1 MKRIFCLFA
10 SMLTLSWACQQ
21 EELNLNDV
29 SPRVHIYAETES
41 FEEETKTSINSSNSV
56 VWSQGDYIATFL
68 NSTKAV
74 RYQVTDE
81 SVGTPNGDFVEAPLS
96 GGGLS
101 SGNELG
107 INALVYPF
115 ESDLI
120 FSNHEVSG
128 DDVLSYE
135 IQRVTIPSV
144 QTYQANSFPDES
156 FIMVAVTQNE
166 KDYNFNFRN
175 ASGALKLQ
183 LKGNS
188 SVKSIEI
195 KGNSDELLSGDAT
208 VIVSTTAAPE
218 IIMSES
224 ASKTVT
230 LDCGEGVQLN
240 EQEATLFM
248 MTLPPTPFSN
258 GFTITITDTA
268 GNTKELSTTK
278 PNPVNRS
285 RSLRMPTVTLESATP
300 APAEN
305 DYIDEYGV
313 NRGPGVEIDGVV
325 WAPVNCGYHE
335 TDYPWGKLY
344 QWGRKYGQ
352 GYSGPLYEGTNEVG
366 TISDATYPTVEDGTI
381 KEGGVSPAGGR
392 AQSNKDV
399 FFLGYSDNKYDW
411 VCPSDGKLWNSGT
424 EENPVKTD
432 NDPCPNGWRVP
443 TFKELEE
450 LSANYSEWT
459 ENEKGQSGQWF
470 SGTRTYAE
478 GVPRIFLPAA
488 GFLDST
494 DDLANDRGYSGSYFS
509 SRSYS
514 DCAYKLFFAPNS
526 IPTFWCMDKV
536 SGYSVR
542 CVKDANSSDN
552 SGNEEESVV
561 PVSYVTLSYT
571 SLKLSEGN
579 KVILTAK
586 VMPIDAT
593 NPKVTWSSD
602 APEVAYVD
610 QSGEVTAISEGSATI
625 SATADGVSKTCAVT
639 VALIATADYVDE
651 YGKNHGKGIAI
662 GDAVWAPVN
671 CGYHET
677 DYPYGKLY
685 QWGRKYGQG
694 YSGPLYEDG
703 KKVGDI
709 SDATYPTVEDGTI
722 KEGGVSLAEGQSQS
736 NKDVFFTSTSEFNY
750 DWLYPQDSKLWNSGT
765 EENPVKTDNDPC
777 PEGWRVPTYNEL
789 KELRSNYSSWTKNAE
804 GQSGYWFSGTLTY
817 AEGVP
822 RIFLPDAGGRYN
834 YSGGAADGR
843 GGYGNYWSSRPSG
856 SCAYFLCS
864 EYCYAGASYM
874 DYLMRVLGYS
884 VRCVQATDEVAEL

>member
-56 VWSQGDYIATFL
+56 VWSQGDYIAAFL

-156 FIMVAVTQNE
+156 FIMIAVTKNE

-300 APAEN
+300 APADN

-325 WAPVNCGYHE
+325 WAPVNCGYHA
-335 TDYPWGKLY
+335 TDYK
-344 QWGRKYGQ
+344 
-352 GYSGPLYEGTNEVG
+352 
-366 TISDATYPTVEDGTI
+366 
-381 KEGGVSPAGGR
+381 
-392 AQSNKDV
+392 
-399 FFLGYSDNKYDW
+399 
-411 VCPSDGKLWNSGT
+411 
-424 EENPVKTD
+424 
-432 NDPCPNGWRVP
+432 
-443 TFKELEE
+443 
-450 LSANYSEWT
+450 
-459 ENEKGQSGQWF
+459 
-470 SGTRTYAE
+470 
-478 GVPRIFLPAA
+478 
-488 GFLDST
+488 
-494 DDLANDRGYSGSYFS
+494 
-509 SRSYS
+509 
-514 DCAYKLFFAPNS
+514 
-526 IPTFWCMDKV
+526 
-536 SGYSVR
+536 
-542 CVKDANSSDN
+542 
-552 SGNEEESVV
+552 
-561 PVSYVTLSYT
+561 
-571 SLKLSEGN
+571 
-579 KVILTAK
+579 
-586 VMPIDAT
+586 
-593 NPKVTWSSD
+593 
-602 APEVAYVD
+602 
-610 QSGEVTAISEGSATI
+610 
-625 SATADGVSKTCAVT
+625 
-639 VALIATADYVDE
+639 
-651 YGKNHGKGIAI
+651 
-662 GDAVWAPVN
+662 
-671 CGYHET
+671 
-677 DYPYGKLY
+677 YGKLY

-703 KKVGDI
+703 KRVGYI
-709 SDATYPTVEDGTI
+709 LDATYPTVEDGTI

-736 NKDVFFTSTSEFNY
+736 NKDVFFTSTSEFND

-777 PEGWRVPTYNEL
+777 PDGWRVPTYNEL
-789 KELRSNYSSWTKNAE
+789 NELRSNHSSWTKNAE
-804 GQSGYWFSGTLTY
+804 GQSGYWFSGTITY

-822 RIFLPDAGGRYN
+822 RIFLPAAGYRFN
-834 YSGGAADGR
+834 SDGAADNR
-843 GGYGNYWSSRPSG
+843 GYYGKYWSSKPNSYDAYDLGFHSG
-856 SCAYFLCS
+856 
-864 EYCYAGASYM
+864 
-874 DYLMRVLGYS
+874 RVSLGSHFRADGYY

>member
-1 MKRIFCLFA
+1 
-10 SMLTLSWACQQ
+10 MLTLSWACQH
-21 EELNLNDV
+21 EELNLNEV
-29 SPRVHIYAETES
+29 GPRVHIYAETES

-56 VWSQGDYIATFL
+56 VWSQGDYIAAFL

-156 FIMVAVTQNE
+156 FIMVAVTKNE

-300 APAEN
+300 APADN
-305 DYIDEYGV
+305 DYIDEYGVNRGPGVEIDGVVWAPVNCGYHATDYKYGKLYQWGRKYGQGYDGYFYGGDLGQMYSDTSVPSIASGPVSLSVGQSELNSNKFYYNSSSPYDWVTPQNGALWNSGTEDNPVKTEYDPCPEGWRVPTYSELNNLISNFSTWITNDGQRGYWFSGSKSYSESVSRVFFPAAGSRSGYDAECDSRDGIGSYWSSNPDGSYAYHIYFLDSRVAIYSSYHHSYGLSVRCVKDANSSDNSGNEEEPVIHVSSVTLSSTSLKLYEGDKAVLTADVMPIDATNPKLTWSSDAPEIVYVDQNGEITAISEGPATITATADGVSATCKVVVSSLMVATANYVDEYGV

-352 GYSGPLYEGTNEVG
+352 GYSGSLYV
-366 TISDATYPTVEDGTI
+366 
-381 KEGGVSPAGGR
+381 
-392 AQSNKDV
+392 
-399 FFLGYSDNKYDW
+399 
-411 VCPSDGKLWNSGT
+411 
-424 EENPVKTD
+424 
-432 NDPCPNGWRVP
+432 
-443 TFKELEE
+443 
-450 LSANYSEWT
+450 
-459 ENEKGQSGQWF
+459 
-470 SGTRTYAE
+470 
-478 GVPRIFLPAA
+478 
-488 GFLDST
+488 
-494 DDLANDRGYSGSYFS
+494 
-509 SRSYS
+509 
-514 DCAYKLFFAPNS
+514 
-526 IPTFWCMDKV
+526 
-536 SGYSVR
+536 
-542 CVKDANSSDN
+542 
-552 SGNEEESVV
+552 
-561 PVSYVTLSYT
+561 
-571 SLKLSEGN
+571 
-579 KVILTAK
+579 
-586 VMPIDAT
+586 
-593 NPKVTWSSD
+593 
-602 APEVAYVD
+602 
-610 QSGEVTAISEGSATI
+610 
-625 SATADGVSKTCAVT
+625 
-639 VALIATADYVDE
+639 
-651 YGKNHGKGIAI
+651 
-662 GDAVWAPVN
+662 
-671 CGYHET
+671 
-677 DYPYGKLY
+677 
-685 QWGRKYGQG
+685 
-694 YSGPLYEDG
+694 DG

-736 NKDVFFTSTSEFNY
+736 NKDVFFLGYSDNNY
-750 DWLYPQDSKLWNSGT
+750 DWVYPSDSKLWNSGT
-765 EENPVKTDNDPC
+765 EENPVKTDKDPC

-789 KELRSNYSSWTKNAE
+789 NELKSNHSSWTKNAE
-804 GQSGYWFSGTLTY
+804 GQSGYWFSGTRTY
-817 AEGVP
+817 ADNVTQIFFLAIGSRRDSDGYVIERGV
-822 RIFLPDAGGRYN
+822 F
-834 YSGGAADGR
+834 
-843 GGYGNYWSSRPSG
+843 GNYWSSRTNNLNACSLYFSTGIVPSSNG
-856 SCAYFLCS
+856 LFNRAYGC
-864 EYCYAGASYM
+864 
-874 DYLMRVLGYS
+874 S
-884 VRCVQATDEVAEL
+884 VRCVQE

>member
-1 MKRIFCLFA
+1 
-10 SMLTLSWACQQ
+10 MLTLSWACQQ

-56 VWSQGDYIATFL
+56 VWSQGDYIAAFL

-156 FIMVAVTQNE
+156 FIMVAVTKNE

-335 TDYPWGKLY
+335 TDYPYGKLY

-352 GYSGPLYEGTNEVG
+352 GYDGYFYGGDLGQMYSDTSVPSIASGPVSLSVG
-366 TISDATYPTVEDGTI
+366 QSE
-381 KEGGVSPAGGR
+381 SN
-392 AQSNKDV
+392 SNK
-399 FFLGYSDNKYDW
+399 FYYNSSSPYDW
-411 VCPSDGKLWNSGT
+411 VTPQNGALWNSGT
-424 EENPVKTD
+424 EDNPVKTEY
-432 NDPCPNGWRVP
+432 DPCPEGWRVP
-443 TFKELEE
+443 T
-450 LSANYSEWT
+450 YSELNNLISNFSTWIT
-459 ENEKGQSGQWF
+459 NDGQRGYWF
-470 SGTRTYAE
+470 SGSKSYSESVSR
-478 GVPRIFLPAA
+478 VFFPAA
-488 GFLDST
+488 GSRSGYDAECDSRDGIGSYWSSNPDGSYAYHIYFLDSRV
-494 DDLANDRGYSGSYFS
+494 AIYSSYHH
-509 SRSYS
+509 SYG
-514 DCAYKLFFAPNS
+514 L
-526 IPTFWCMDKV
+526 
-536 SGYSVR
+536 SVR

-552 SGNEEESVV
+552 SGNEEE
-561 PVSYVTLSYT
+561 PVIHVSSVTLSST
-571 SLKLSEGN
+571 SLKLYEGD
-579 KVILTAK
+579 KAVLTAD
-586 VMPIDAT
+586 VMPMDAT
-593 NPKVTWSSD
+593 NPKLTWSSD
-602 APEVAYVD
+602 APEIVYVD
-610 QSGEVTAISEGSATI
+610 QNGEITAISEGSATI
-625 SATADGVSKTCAVT
+625 TATADGVSATCKV
-639 VALIATADYVDE
+639 VVSSLMVATANYVDE
-651 YGKNHGKGIAI
+651 YGVNRGPGVEID
-662 GDAVWAPVN
+662 GVVWAPVN

-694 YSGPLYEDG
+694 YKSNDASVPSIVRGPEDF
-703 KKVGDI
+703 
-709 SDATYPTVEDGTI
+709 YTVQQE
-722 KEGGVSLAEGQSQS
+722 SNS
-736 NKDVFFTSTSEFNY
+736 NKFYTSMNLDF
-750 DWLYPQDSKLWNSGT
+750 DWIYGGSNSYLWNSGT
-765 EENPVKTDNDPC
+765 EENPIKTEYDPC
-777 PEGWRVPTYNEL
+777 PEGWRVPTYSEL
-789 KELRSNYSSWTKNAE
+789 DALKANYSSWTTSN
-804 GQSGYWFSGTLTY
+804 GQNGYWFSGSNSY
-817 AEGVP
+817 SESVNS
-822 RIFLPDAGGRYN
+822 IFLSAAGERLCGDGSAGGRGN
-834 YSGGAADGR
+834 YGR
-843 GGYGNYWSSRPSG
+843 YWSSSPYYNDTYLLNVGRNVLDYFHRASG
-856 SCAYFLCS
+856 C
-864 EYCYAGASYM
+864 
-874 DYLMRVLGYS
+874 S

>member
-1 MKRIFCLFA
+1 
-10 SMLTLSWACQQ
+10 MLTLSWACQQ

-156 FIMVAVTQNE
+156 FIMVAVTKNE

-188 SVKSIEI
+188 SVKSIDI
-195 KGNSDELLSGDAT
+195 KGNSDELLAGDAT

-300 APAEN
+300 APADN

-313 NRGPGVEIDGVV
+313 NRGPGVEIDGVI
-325 WAPVNCGYHE
+325 WAPVNCGYHA
-335 TDYPWGKLY
+335 TDYK
-344 QWGRKYGQ
+344 
-352 GYSGPLYEGTNEVG
+352 
-366 TISDATYPTVEDGTI
+366 
-381 KEGGVSPAGGR
+381 
-392 AQSNKDV
+392 
-399 FFLGYSDNKYDW
+399 
-411 VCPSDGKLWNSGT
+411 
-424 EENPVKTD
+424 
-432 NDPCPNGWRVP
+432 
-443 TFKELEE
+443 
-450 LSANYSEWT
+450 
-459 ENEKGQSGQWF
+459 
-470 SGTRTYAE
+470 
-478 GVPRIFLPAA
+478 
-488 GFLDST
+488 
-494 DDLANDRGYSGSYFS
+494 
-509 SRSYS
+509 
-514 DCAYKLFFAPNS
+514 
-526 IPTFWCMDKV
+526 
-536 SGYSVR
+536 
-542 CVKDANSSDN
+542 
-552 SGNEEESVV
+552 
-561 PVSYVTLSYT
+561 
-571 SLKLSEGN
+571 
-579 KVILTAK
+579 
-586 VMPIDAT
+586 
-593 NPKVTWSSD
+593 
-602 APEVAYVD
+602 
-610 QSGEVTAISEGSATI
+610 
-625 SATADGVSKTCAVT
+625 
-639 VALIATADYVDE
+639 
-651 YGKNHGKGIAI
+651 
-662 GDAVWAPVN
+662 
-671 CGYHET
+671 
-677 DYPYGKLY
+677 YGKLY

-694 YSGPLYEDG
+694 YNSNDASVPSIVRGPEDF
-703 KKVGDI
+703 
-709 SDATYPTVEDGTI
+709 YTVQQE
-722 KEGGVSLAEGQSQS
+722 SNS
-736 NKDVFFTSTSEFNY
+736 NKFYSSMNLDF
-750 DWLYPQDSKLWNSGT
+750 DWIYGGSKSYLWNSGT
-765 EENPVKTDNDPC
+765 EENPIKTEYDPC
-777 PEGWRVPTYNEL
+777 PEGWRVPTYSEL
-789 KELRSNYSSWTKNAE
+789 DALKANYSSWTTSN
-804 GQSGYWFSGTLTY
+804 GQNGYWFSGSKSY
-817 AEGVP
+817 SESVNS
-822 RIFLPDAGGRYN
+822 IFLSAAGDRLCGDGSAGGRGN
-834 YSGGAADGR
+834 YGK
-843 GGYGNYWSSRPSG
+843 YWSSSPNQNDT
-856 SCAYFLCS
+856 YFLS
-864 EYCYAGASYM
+864 FSASNVHINY
-874 DYLMRVLGYS
+874 YHRAAGYS
-884 VRCVQATDEVAEL
+884 VRCVQVTD

>member
-29 SPRVHIYAETES
+29 SQRVHIYAETES

-120 FSNHEVSG
+120 FSNHDVSG

-135 IQRVTIPSV
+135 IQRVTVPSV
-144 QTYQANSFPDES
+144 QTYQANSFPEES
-156 FIMVAVTQNE
+156 FIMVAVTKNE

-300 APAEN
+300 APADN
-305 DYIDEYGV
+305 DYIDEYGVNRGPGVEIDGVVWAPVNCGYHATDYKYGKLYQWGRKYGQGYDGYFYGGDLGQMYSDTSVPSIASGPVSLSVGQSESNSNKFYYNSSSPYDWVTPQNGALWNSGTEDNPVKTEYDPCPEGWRVPTYSELNNLISNFSTWITNDGQRGYWFSGSKSYSESVSRVFFPAAGSRSGYDAECDSRDGIGSYWSSNPDGSYAYHIYFLDSRVAIYSSYHHSYGLSVRCVKDANSSDNSGNEEEPVIHVSSVTLSSTSLKLYEGDKAVLTADVMPMDATNPKLTWSSDAPEIVYVDQNGEITAISEGSATITATADGVSATCKVVVSSLMVATANYVDEYGV

-335 TDYPWGKLY
+335 TDYP
-344 QWGRKYGQ
+344 
-352 GYSGPLYEGTNEVG
+352 
-366 TISDATYPTVEDGTI
+366 
-381 KEGGVSPAGGR
+381 
-392 AQSNKDV
+392 
-399 FFLGYSDNKYDW
+399 
-411 VCPSDGKLWNSGT
+411 
-424 EENPVKTD
+424 
-432 NDPCPNGWRVP
+432 
-443 TFKELEE
+443 
-450 LSANYSEWT
+450 
-459 ENEKGQSGQWF
+459 
-470 SGTRTYAE
+470 
-478 GVPRIFLPAA
+478 
-488 GFLDST
+488 
-494 DDLANDRGYSGSYFS
+494 
-509 SRSYS
+509 
-514 DCAYKLFFAPNS
+514 
-526 IPTFWCMDKV
+526 
-536 SGYSVR
+536 
-542 CVKDANSSDN
+542 
-552 SGNEEESVV
+552 
-561 PVSYVTLSYT
+561 
-571 SLKLSEGN
+571 
-579 KVILTAK
+579 
-586 VMPIDAT
+586 
-593 NPKVTWSSD
+593 
-602 APEVAYVD
+602 
-610 QSGEVTAISEGSATI
+610 
-625 SATADGVSKTCAVT
+625 
-639 VALIATADYVDE
+639 
-651 YGKNHGKGIAI
+651 
-662 GDAVWAPVN
+662 
-671 CGYHET
+671 
-677 DYPYGKLY
+677 YGKLY

-694 YSGPLYEDG
+694 YKSNDASVPSIVRGPEDF
-703 KKVGDI
+703 
-709 SDATYPTVEDGTI
+709 YTVQQE
-722 KEGGVSLAEGQSQS
+722 SNS
-736 NKDVFFTSTSEFNY
+736 NKFYTSMNLDF
-750 DWLYPQDSKLWNSGT
+750 DWIYGGSNSYLWNSGT
-765 EENPVKTDNDPC
+765 EENPIKTEYDPC
-777 PEGWRVPTYNEL
+777 PEGWRVPTYSEL
-789 KELRSNYSSWTKNAE
+789 DALKANYSSWTTSN
-804 GQSGYWFSGTLTY
+804 GQNGYWFSGSNSY
-817 AEGVP
+817 SESVNS
-822 RIFLPDAGGRYN
+822 IFLSAAGDRLAGDGSAGGR
-834 YSGGAADGR
+834 GK
-843 GGYGNYWSSRPSG
+843 YGNYWSSSPNQNDT
-856 SCAYFLCS
+856 YFLS
-864 EYCYAGASYM
+864 FSASNVCINYNH
-874 DYLMRVLGYS
+874 RATGYS

>member
-156 FIMVAVTQNE
+156 FIMVAVTKNE

-300 APAEN
+300 APADN
-305 DYIDEYGV
+305 DYIDEYGVNRGPGVEIDGVIWAPVNCGYHATDYKYGKLYQWGRKYGQGYDGYFYGGDLGQMYSDTSVPSIASGPVSLSVGQSESNSNKFYYNSSSPYDWVTPQNGALWNSGTEDNPVKTEYDPCPEGWRVPTYSELNNLISNFSTWITNDGQRGYWFSGSKSYSESVSRVFFPAAGSRSGYDAECDSRDGIGSYWSSNPDGSYAYHIYFLDSRVAIYSSYHHSYGLSVRCVKDANSSDNSGNEEEPVIHVSSVTLSSTSLKLYEGDKAVLTADVMPMDATNPKLTWSSDAPEIVYVDQNGEITAISEGPATITATADGVSATCKVVVSSLMVATANYVDEYGV

-352 GYSGPLYEGTNEVG
+352 GYNSNDASVPSIVRGP
-366 TISDATYPTVEDGTI
+366 EDFYT
-381 KEGGVSPAGGR
+381 
-392 AQSNKDV
+392 AQQESNSNK
-399 FFLGYSDNKYDW
+399 FYSSMNLDFDW
-411 VCPSDGKLWNSGT
+411 IYGGSKSYLWNSGT
-424 EENPVKTD
+424 EENPIKTEY
-432 NDPCPNGWRVP
+432 DPCP
-443 TFKELEE
+443 
-450 LSANYSEWT
+450 
-459 ENEKGQSGQWF
+459 
-470 SGTRTYAE
+470 
-478 GVPRIFLPAA
+478 
-488 GFLDST
+488 D
-494 DDLANDRGYSGSYFS
+494 
-509 SRSYS
+509 
-514 DCAYKLFFAPNS
+514 
-526 IPTFWCMDKV
+526 
-536 SGYSVR
+536 
-542 CVKDANSSDN
+542 
-552 SGNEEESVV
+552 
-561 PVSYVTLSYT
+561 
-571 SLKLSEGN
+571 
-579 KVILTAK
+579 
-586 VMPIDAT
+586 
-593 NPKVTWSSD
+593 
-602 APEVAYVD
+602 
-610 QSGEVTAISEGSATI
+610 
-625 SATADGVSKTCAVT
+625 
-639 VALIATADYVDE
+639 
-651 YGKNHGKGIAI
+651 
-662 GDAVWAPVN
+662 
-671 CGYHET
+671 
-677 DYPYGKLY
+677 
-685 QWGRKYGQG
+685 
-694 YSGPLYEDG
+694 
-703 KKVGDI
+703 
-709 SDATYPTVEDGTI
+709 
-722 KEGGVSLAEGQSQS
+722 
-736 NKDVFFTSTSEFNY
+736 
-750 DWLYPQDSKLWNSGT
+750 
-765 EENPVKTDNDPC
+765 
-777 PEGWRVPTYNEL
+777 GWRVPTYIEL
-789 KELRSNYSSWTKNAE
+789 DALKANYSSLTTSN
-804 GQSGYWFSGTLTY
+804 GQNGYWFSGSKSY
-817 AEGVP
+817 SESVNS
-822 RIFLPDAGGRYN
+822 IFLSAAGERLCGDGSAGGRGN
-834 YSGGAADGR
+834 YGR
-843 GGYGNYWSSRPSG
+843 YWSSSPYYNDTYLLNVGRNVLDYFHRASG
-856 SCAYFLCS
+856 S
-864 EYCYAGASYM
+864 
-874 DYLMRVLGYS
+874 S
-884 VRCVQATDEVAEL
+884 VRCVKATDEVAEL

>member
-10 SMLTLSWACQQ
+10 SMLTLSWACQH
-21 EELNLNDV
+21 EELNLNEV
-29 SPRVHIYAETES
+29 GPRVHIYAETES

-156 FIMVAVTQNE
+156 FIMVAVTKNE

-313 NRGPGVEIDGVV
+313 NRGSGVEIDGVVWAPVNCGYHETDYPWGKLYQWGRKYGQGYDDSDATYPSVDEGTIKEGGVSLAEGQSAASKDVFFLGYVDNRYDWVYPSDDKLWNSGTESAPIKNKDNDPCPSGWRVPTYAELYELSTNHSDWISNNGQSGYWFSGVSTYVEDIPQVFFPAAGYRFYKDGAANNRGSNGSYWSSRPSSVFGAYRIGFHGGNYVDIAGIDCAFGYSVRCVKDANSSDNSGNEEEPVIHVSSVTLSSTSLKLYEGDKAVLTADVMPMDATNPKLTWSSDAPEIVYVDQNGEITAISEGSATITATADGVSATCKVVVSSLMVATANYVDEYGVNRGPGVEIDGVV

-352 GYSGPLYEGTNEVG
+352 GYSGSLY
-366 TISDATYPTVEDGTI
+366 
-381 KEGGVSPAGGR
+381 K
-392 AQSNKDV
+392 
-399 FFLGYSDNKYDW
+399 
-411 VCPSDGKLWNSGT
+411 
-424 EENPVKTD
+424 
-432 NDPCPNGWRVP
+432 
-443 TFKELEE
+443 
-450 LSANYSEWT
+450 
-459 ENEKGQSGQWF
+459 
-470 SGTRTYAE
+470 
-478 GVPRIFLPAA
+478 
-488 GFLDST
+488 
-494 DDLANDRGYSGSYFS
+494 
-509 SRSYS
+509 
-514 DCAYKLFFAPNS
+514 
-526 IPTFWCMDKV
+526 
-536 SGYSVR
+536 
-542 CVKDANSSDN
+542 
-552 SGNEEESVV
+552 
-561 PVSYVTLSYT
+561 
-571 SLKLSEGN
+571 
-579 KVILTAK
+579 
-586 VMPIDAT
+586 
-593 NPKVTWSSD
+593 
-602 APEVAYVD
+602 
-610 QSGEVTAISEGSATI
+610 
-625 SATADGVSKTCAVT
+625 
-639 VALIATADYVDE
+639 
-651 YGKNHGKGIAI
+651 
-662 GDAVWAPVN
+662 
-671 CGYHET
+671 
-677 DYPYGKLY
+677 
-685 QWGRKYGQG
+685 
-694 YSGPLYEDG
+694 DG

-709 SDATYPTVEDGTI
+709 SDTTYPSEEDGTI

-736 NKDVFFTSTSEFNY
+736 NKDVFFLGYSDNNY
-750 DWLYPQDSKLWNSGT
+750 DWVYPSDSKLWNSGN

-789 KELRSNYSSWTKNAE
+789 NELKSNHSSWTKNAN
-804 GQSGYWFSGTLTY
+804 GQSGYWLSGASTY
-817 AEGVP
+817 ADDVP
-822 RIFLPDAGGRYN
+822 QIFLPAAGDR
-834 YSGGAADGR
+834 STTDGVVGTR
-843 GGYGNYWSSRPSG
+843 GSDGLYWSSRPS
-856 SCAYFLCS
+856 SNIAYCLYFVS
-864 EYCYAGASYM
+864 SYVNM
-874 DYLMRVLGYS
+874 FNGGRANGYS
-884 VRCVQATDEVAEL
+884 VRCVQE

>member
-1 MKRIFCLFA
+1 
-10 SMLTLSWACQQ
+10 MLTLSWACQQ

-56 VWSQGDYIATFL
+56 VWSQGDYIAAFL

-156 FIMVAVTQNE
+156 FIMVAVTKNE

-325 WAPVNCGYHE
+325 WAPVNCGYHA
-335 TDYPWGKLY
+335 TDYKYGKLY

-352 GYSGPLYEGTNEVG
+352 GYDGYFYGGDLGQMYSDTSVPSIASGPVSLSVG
-366 TISDATYPTVEDGTI
+366 QSE
-381 KEGGVSPAGGR
+381 SN
-392 AQSNKDV
+392 SNK
-399 FFLGYSDNKYDW
+399 FYYNSSSPYDW
-411 VCPSDGKLWNSGT
+411 VTPQNGALWNSGT
-424 EENPVKTD
+424 EDNPVKTEY
-432 NDPCPNGWRVP
+432 DPCPEGWRVP
-443 TFKELEE
+443 T
-450 LSANYSEWT
+450 YSELNNLISNFSTWIT
-459 ENEKGQSGQWF
+459 NDGQRGYWF
-470 SGTRTYAE
+470 SGSKSYSESVSR
-478 GVPRIFLPAA
+478 VFFPAA
-488 GFLDST
+488 GSRSGYDAECDSR
-494 DDLANDRGYSGSYFS
+494 DGIGSYWS
-509 SRSYS
+509 SNPDGSY
-514 DCAYKLFFAPNS
+514 AYHIYFLGSRVAIYS
-526 IPTFWCMDKV
+526 
-536 SGYSVR
+536 SYHHSYGLSVR

-552 SGNEEESVV
+552 SGNEEE
-561 PVSYVTLSYT
+561 PVIHVSSVTLSST
-571 SLKLSEGN
+571 SLKLYEGD
-579 KVILTAK
+579 KAVLTAD

-593 NPKVTWSSD
+593 NPKLTWSSD
-602 APEVAYVD
+602 APEIVYVD
-610 QSGEVTAISEGSATI
+610 QNGEITAISEGPATI
-625 SATADGVSKTCAVT
+625 TATADGVSATCKV
-639 VALIATADYVDE
+639 VVSSLMVATANYVDE
-651 YGKNHGKGIAI
+651 YGVNRGPGVEID
-662 GDAVWAPVN
+662 GVVWAPVN

-694 YSGPLYEDG
+694 YNSNDASVPSIVRGPEDF
-703 KKVGDI
+703 
-709 SDATYPTVEDGTI
+709 YTVQQE
-722 KEGGVSLAEGQSQS
+722 SNS
-736 NKDVFFTSTSEFNY
+736 NKFYSSMNLDF
-750 DWLYPQDSKLWNSGT
+750 DWIYGGSISYLWNSGT
-765 EENPVKTDNDPC
+765 EENPIKTEYDPC
-777 PEGWRVPTYNEL
+777 PEGWRVPTYSEL
-789 KELRSNYSSWTKNAE
+789 DALKANYSSWTTSN
-804 GQSGYWFSGTLTY
+804 GQNGYWFSGSKSY
-817 AEGVP
+817 SESVNS
-822 RIFLPDAGGRYN
+822 IFLSAAGDRLGGDGSAGGR
-834 YSGGAADGR
+834 GK
-843 GGYGNYWSSRPSG
+843 YGKYWSSSPNQNDT
-856 SCAYFLCS
+856 YFLS
-864 EYCYAGASYM
+864 FSASNVCINYNH
-874 DYLMRVLGYS
+874 RATGYS
-884 VRCVQATDEVAEL
+884 VRCVQVTD